1 MLRRTAAEW
10 RSSTVDKK
18 KINTLNLLGGI
29 LPVLGTVALLGL
41 WLYQQ
46 TGMERR
52 ASELA
57 KLEAARGVYQT
68 YQSNNSLFNAINE
81 GMKDRPQLSE
91 NLRRYQVYNYE
102 LGLRAIE
109 DVLSPE
115 EKKGIPAAPNAF
127 SSVGSFSE
135 QMAITQNRLE
145 QLQGRLQA
153 REKRIQDAVDSAN
166 IINLWLYVALSLVSV
181 AGAVCQIMAMKSE
194 SAAETGAKG

>member
-1 MLRRTAAEW
+1 MAVSADRDGAASQRIGKAGGCARR
-10 RSSTVDKK
+10 
-18 KINTLNLLGGI
+18 
-29 LPVLGTVALLGL
+29 LPDVPIQQFAL
-41 WLYQQ
+41 QCDQ
-46 TGMERR
+46 RRDERP
-52 ASELA
+52 
-57 KLEAARGVYQT
+57 Q
-68 YQSNNSLFNAINE
+68 
-81 GMKDRPQLSE
+81 QLSE